1 VRLQNH
7 ANKGFSMIEIL
18 VSLFLLSFVAV
29 NITGLQKQL
38 WQQQR
43 YNIHHVI
50 ILNLATEKM
59 EWLLSIDNKQTIL
72 ALNQQSQ
79 TVQDETLGE
88 INLYWQVT
96 DSQLSGVENDDLKLV
111 TLQLSWLEDDNSL
124 YLAHRDLEAQTWRC
138 STYLS
143 VAVEDAT

>member
-1 VRLQNH
+1 MRQQSH

-43 YNIHHVI
+43 TNIHHVI
-50 ILNLATEKM
+50 LLNIATEKM
-59 EWLLSIDNKQTIL
+59 EWLLSLKNTQTIL

-88 INLYWQVT
+88 INLHWQVT
-96 DSQLSGVENDDLKLV
+96 NSLLSGVENEDLKLV
-111 TLQLSWLEDDNSL
+111 TLQLSWLEDDNFL
-124 YLAHRDLEAQTWRC
+124 YLAHRDIETQTWSC
-138 STYLS
+138 SIYLS
-143 VAVEDAT
+143 VAIQDAT